1 MAKTKEVKVLF
12 HTLVKIM
19 YKKKKEEK
27 EEINPLYHIDEI
39 IKFILK
45 IKKIDRFKNLQ
56 DNKFCFLESSIE
68 VKIDDNV
75 KLITALFKSA
85 RNEFRPNI
93 INKRTGEERK
103 NPKALT
109 EGDIEK
115 THIVIK
121 IDKVSKEV
129 FLFVEYNHTGA
140 TVNNIVN
147 YFKDFNK
154 KYLGDLKLN
163 LDYLLRDQIIPRND
177 FLIELEKLTS
187 SKIAEV
193 YFDKKLLGGN
203 ALNFSN
209 KTVGLK
215 KDLKLVATSSIG
227 NDITE
232 LAIDL
237 YNKFKVGDGDISKLR
252 IIGRDSNNNDII
264 LDTSF
269 MGKKE
274 YVTIDVN
281 PDTGDLN
288 TTQMFT
294 NLKQIALEF

>member
-1 MAKTKEVKVLF
+1 MTTTKEVKILF

-19 YKKKKEEK
+19 YKKDKDKK
-27 EEINPLYHIDEI
+27 EEINPVYHVDEI
-39 IKFILK
+39 IKSILK
-45 IKKIDRFKNLQ
+45 IKKVDRFKNLQ
-56 DNKFCFLESSIE
+56 HDKFCFLESSIE
-68 VKIDDNV
+68 VKIDEDV
-75 KLITALFKSA
+75 KLIAALFKSA

-103 NPKALT
+103 NPKSLAD
-109 EGDIEK
+109 GDIEK
-115 THIVIK
+115 THVVIK
-121 IDKVSKEV
+121 IDKISNEV
-129 FLFVEYNHTGA
+129 YLFIEYNHTGV

-154 KYLGDLKLN
+154 KYIEAQGKKIN
-163 LDYLLRDQIIPRND
+163 YLLCDQTITRND
-177 FLIELEKLTS
+177 FLTELERLSS

-193 YFDKKLLGGN
+193 YFDKKLLGGK

-215 KDLKLVATSSIG
+215 KDLKLVAASNIG
-227 NDITE
+227 DDITE
-232 LAIDL
+232 LAVDL
-237 YNKFKVGDGDISKLR
+237 FNKFKKGESDISKVR
-252 IIGRDSNNNDII
+252 IIGRDSNNNDVI

-274 YVTIDVN
+274 YVTIEIN
-281 PDTGDLN
+281 SDTGDLN

-294 NLKQIALEF
+294 NLKNIALEF